1 MQQCCSKLLCRAQ
14 LHTTTC
20 TRSALGQADATQRL
34 QKQLQLIGKRTVPA
48 IVNDDGEHTDRVC
61 TLRAVSLP
69 VLACKYNF
77 AAAPSS
83 KEFLV
88 LPGHRKPRSLIAPQQ
103 CLSIRETLTS
113 RWRNVAEVKG
123 TDCAGLQDQVVE
135 VQMTH
140 TATGAL
146 AASPKA

>member
-1 MQQCCSKLLCRAQ
+1 M
-14 LHTTTC
+14 C

-34 QKQLQLIGKRTVPA
+34 QKQLQLIGKRAVPA
-48 IVNDDGEHTDRVC
+48 IVNDDGNYKDQVC

-69 VLACKYNF
+69 VLACKYKF

-88 LPGHRKPRSLIAPQQ
+88 LPGHRKPRSLTAPQQ
-103 CLSIRETLTS
+103 CLSIWETLSS
-113 RWRNVAEVKG
+113 RWLGIAEAKG
-123 TDCAGLQDQVVE
+123 AKCAGLQDQVVK

-140 TATGAL
+140 TATSAL
-146 AASPKA
+146 AAPRACGVRLRQRKVSRTLRVPE